1 LIYFDACLVIYLSE
15 GHPAGAD
22 RSPTLWQVPQTLI
35 GRRRDDASSYISPLE
50 LEAPEV
56 VSKQN
61 ETCRR
66 QQ

>member
-1 LIYFDACLVIYLSE
+1 LIYFDA
-15 GHPAGAD
+15 AGAD

-35 GRRRDDASSYISPLE
+35 GRRRDDVSSYISPLE